1 MKKNRTYKAAFMN
14 NFIMK
19 YFGRIMAILGCS
31 TLVTACYGVPYDE
44 YDPHARVS
52 GRVVD
57 SETDQPIQ
65 DIKVR
70 AVPANESFDSYP
82 YDFTDLDGYFNIGDF
97 DPSTT
102 EYIIECTDIDGEMN
116 GSYESV
122 TKEIAYDESLDIVI
136 KMTHKRQ

>member
-1 MKKNRTYKAAFMN
+1 MN
-14 NFIMK
+14 NFIIK
-19 YFGRIMAILGCS
+19 HFGRILAILGCS

-70 AVPANESFDSYP
+70 AVPANESFD
-82 YDFTDLDGYFNIGDF
+82 
-97 DPSTT
+97 PSTT

-116 GSYESV
+116 GSYEPV
-122 TKEIAYDESLDIVI
+122 TKKIAYDESLDIVI
-136 KMTHKRQ
+136 KMTPKRQ

>member
-1 MKKNRTYKAAFMN
+1 
-14 NFIMK
+14 
-19 YFGRIMAILGCS
+19 MAILGCS

-70 AVPANESFDSYP
+70 AVPANESFDSSP
-82 YDFTDLDGYFNIGDF
+82 TGYV
-97 DPSTT
+97 
-102 EYIIECTDIDGEMN
+102 IECADVDGEMN

-122 TKEIAYDESLDIVI
+122 TKEISYDESHDILI
-136 KMTHKRQ
+136 KMTPKRQ